1 MKTRQFQLPEEYPN
15 WPRVQMGF
23 PKERQVDVLTEELG
37 TNLANF
43 IAVYYFKRTEVPLE
57 IFIISKIGSMQ
68 MKGFD

>member
-1 MKTRQFQLPEEYPN
+1 
-15 WPRVQMGF
+15 MGF

-68 MKGFD
+68 RKGFN